1 MQLDPD
7 DIEQIAYRVADL
19 LGSGQVPSS
28 RYVDAATLADE
39 LAVDRHWV
47 YANADKLG
55 AIRLGGRNGR
65 LRFDRQEVRR
75 RLARDAPEPSTTQA
89 PTRRR
94 RAGRPSK
101 LIRYDG

>member
-1 MQLDPD
+1 MTLDPD
-7 DIEQIAYRVADL
+7 DIEQIAYRVAGL
-19 LGSGQVPSS
+19 LGAGRVLSS
-28 RYVDAATLADE
+28 HYVDAATLADD
-39 LAVDRHWV
+39 LGVDRHWV

-55 AIRLGGRNGR
+55 VIRLGGPRGR

-75 RLARDAPEPSTTQA
+75 RLAGGAPEPSPARA

-94 RAGRPSK
+94 QAGRPSK

>member
-7 DIEQIAYRVADL
+7 DIEQIAHRVADL
-19 LGSGQVPSS
+19 LGPGQVSSS
-28 RYVDAATLADE
+28 RYVDAATLAAE
-39 LAVDRHWV
+39 LGVDRHWV

-55 AIRLGGRNGR
+55 AIRLGGPQGR

-75 RLARDAPEPSTTQA
+75 RLAGDAPEPSPSRA
-89 PTRRR
+89 PIRRR

>member
-1 MQLDPD
+1 MQLDAD
-7 DIEQIAYRVADL
+7 DIEQIARRVANL
-19 LGSGQVPSS
+19 LSAGQAASS
-28 RYVDAATLADE
+28 RYLDAATLAAE
-39 LAVDRHWV
+39 LGVDRHWV
-47 YANADKLG
+47 YANADRLG
-55 AIRLGGRNGR
+55 AIRLGGPHGR

-75 RLARDAPEPSTTQA
+75 RLVADAPEAAPTKA